1 MLERRIG
8 AALRE
13 ARSAR
18 KIGIAEISEKLRIR
32 AAFLEAIERGEGA
45 AYFPRPYL
53 VGYLRSYAN
62 ALEYELGP
70 DLEALAAAIREERE
84 ADIPAFRQPHAAT
97 AWQRARGGL
106 IVCMLSLVGI
116 YIFARSEDAPVAA
129 LVRDDPGTAISVH
142 KKQVPGNGISQRVGA
157 TAQSATQQTPVPAKI
172 ETTSPTAGAQL
183 ATLVPPTPPAPE
195 LTEARSTLAPA
206 KPAAEIVAKAP
217 PAPIENAS
225 AVQPVSTGMLKTKFV
240 ARSAYLREGPSKASG
255 RVATVTRCMRVEVE
269 KIDRRSGWVAV
280 VHGDDTGYLH
290 QTFLADAIPSCGGG
304 ADDTH

>member
-62 ALEYELGP
+62 ALEYEVGP
-70 DLEALAAAIREERE
+70 DLEALAAAVREERE

-106 IVCMLSLVGI
+106 IVCMLSLAGI

-129 LVRDDPGTAISVH
+129 LVRDDPAVSIAVH
-142 KKQVPGNGISQRVGA
+142 KQRAAETGNAQRASAVVQNV
-157 TAQSATQQTPVPAKI
+157 AQPMPAPKKI
-172 ETTSPTAGAQL
+172 EAAPPAAGVQMA
-183 ATLVPPTPPAPE
+183 AIVPPAPPIPDRI
-195 LTEARSTLAPA
+195 EAKEPAPA

-217 PAPIENAS
+217 SAPIENVS

-269 KIDRRSGWVAV
+269 SIDRRSGWVAV